1 MARVLIIAQTELL
14 ALARTKFF
22 IASLILMPLFM
33 MALVTF
39 MEYAGDAVDQDDRRF
54 AVLDQTGVLYEP
66 LARAADARNQE
77 SGPGGARTGPRFLP
91 ERVDQP
97 GVSRDELV
105 LALSERVKRKEV
117 FAFVEIP
124 ADVLDAGTTTGIRYF
139 SEQTAYE
146 GLSRWLRAT
155 LEDEIV
161 KRRFDRAGI
170 DEALVARLTAHPT
183 LSEFALVERNAAG
196 GVTVEREVD
205 EIEQFGVPFFFLL
218 LMFMSVMT
226 IAQHLINSVIEEKM
240 SKISEVL
247 LGSVSAFQLLAGK
260 LLGVVGVSLALSIVY
275 LAGGIY
281 AVYSFGRSDLV
292 DPALIAWFLVFLV
305 SAALMF
311 GSLFL
316 ALSSACSDLKD
327 AQSMLQPAMLLVIFA
342 YIASFLVIRA
352 PDSTMAVVLSFV
364 PPVTPF
370 AMILRL
376 ALPPGPPL
384 WQLVLSVALLVGM
397 TVLVVW
403 AAGRIFR
410 VGLLMQGKP
419 PNLPEL
425 YRWIRA

>member
-1 MARVLIIAQTELL
+1 
-14 ALARTKFF
+14 
-22 IASLILMPLFM
+22 
-33 MALVTF
+33 
-39 MEYAGDAVDQDDRRF
+39 
-54 AVLDQTGVLYEP
+54 
-66 LARAADARNQE
+66 
-77 SGPGGARTGPRFLP
+77 
-91 ERVDQP
+91 
-97 GVSRDELV
+97 
-105 LALSERVKRKEV
+105 
-117 FAFVEIP
+117 
-124 ADVLDAGTTTGIRYF
+124 
-139 SEQTAYE
+139 
-146 GLSRWLRAT
+146 
-155 LEDEIV
+155 
-161 KRRFDRAGI
+161 
-170 DEALVARLTAHPT
+170 
-183 LSEFALVERNAAG
+183 
-196 GVTVEREVD
+196 
-205 EIEQFGVPFFFLL
+205 
-218 LMFMSVMT
+218 
-226 IAQHLINSVIEEKM
+226 M

-275 LAGGIY
+275 LSGGIY

-292 DPALIAWFLVFLV
+292 DPALIVWFLVFLV